1 MFDVVNTQCVVTFDG
16 IFFDHLAT
24 IHTMKELGHCPR
36 CNHTEI
42 TVFPAVGHR
51 REVCANCGFV
61 DTYTAYKS
69 GNSMLVWTLVLGVVM
84 AAVVALFV
92 VMN

>member
-1 MFDVVNTQCVVTFDG
+1 
-16 IFFDHLAT
+16 
-24 IHTMKELGHCPR
+24 MKEHGHCPR

-42 TVFPAVGHR
+42 TVFPAIGLR

-69 GNSMLVWTLVLGVVM
+69 GNSTLVMTLVFGVVF
-84 AAVVALFV
+84 AAVVAFFV

>member
-1 MFDVVNTQCVVTFDG
+1 
-16 IFFDHLAT
+16 
-24 IHTMKELGHCPR
+24 MKELGHCPR

-42 TVFPAVGHR
+42 TVFPAVGQR

-69 GNSMLVWTLVLGVVM
+69 GNSMLVLALVLGVVVT
-84 AAVVALFV
+84 AVVAFFV

>member
-1 MFDVVNTQCVVTFDG
+1 
-16 IFFDHLAT
+16 
-24 IHTMKELGHCPR
+24 MKELGHCPR

-42 TVFPAVGHR
+42 TVFPAIGLR

-69 GNSMLVWTLVLGVVM
+69 GNSMLVLALVLGVVVT
-84 AAVVALFV
+84 AVVAFFV

>member
-1 MFDVVNTQCVVTFDG
+1 MSTPNASLPFDG
-16 IFFDHLAT
+16 IFFDHFAT

-69 GNSMLVWTLVLGVVM
+69 GNSMLVLALVLGVVM
-84 AAVVALFV
+84 AAVVAFFV